1 VCIALLCFVIV
12 RLAPGDPAALLVD
25 TSLLSAQEVAQLRE
39 DFGLAGSL
47 PAQFVGI
54 VSRLASGRLHSF
66 RTGQPVLEVLLERL
80 PVTAAL
86 IGSTIVLAVL
96 VGVPLG
102 VLSAHRPYGGLD
114 NCLSIGVLWGVSLPS
129 FWLALILMYV
139 FAGVLQALP
148 ASGVRP
154 ATSLDSALLD
164 VVSHFV
170 LPVAVLTLSTLPPI
184 VRYTRSAMIEELT
197 QDYVRTARSKGA
209 SEVAVV
215 FRHVLRN
222 AVRPVVTVVGM
233 LIPILI
239 GATAVIETVFAM
251 PGIGRL
257 VVEAALSRDYPIIL
271 TLNFLTASAVLLANL
286 LVDVCYVLID
296 PRVELG

>member
-1 VCIALLCFVIV
+1 V
-12 RLAPGDPAALLVD
+12 R
-25 TSLLSAQEVAQLRE
+25 
-39 DFGLAGSL
+39 
-47 PAQFVGI
+47 
-54 VSRLASGRLHSF
+54 RLASGQLHSF

-164 VVSHFV
+164 VVPHFV